1 VSRRVGSAEIASR
14 KGAAFP
20 VVTAYD
26 APFARCAEAAGI
38 DVILVGDSLGMVVLG
53 YDSTTQV
60 ELADMARHGAAAARG
75 TQRAHVIVDLP
86 FATYEASDELAV
98 ASAAE
103 LVKRGGASSV
113 KLEGGAAAAGRIR
126 AIVAAGI
133 PVCAHIGVLPQTAS
147 LGSGFRLK
155 RERDRL
161 LRDAEAVAE
170 AGAYAVVLEMVED
183 QLAGEITE
191 RIAIP
196 TIGIGSGPRCDGQV
210 LVLHDVLGL
219 YPDAPP
225 FAKQYA
231 SLAETATTALRTYA
245 EEVRAHTFPLARNHA
260 ATNATGYR
268 P

>member
-1 VSRRVGSAEIASR
+1 MSRRVGAAEIGSR

-20 VVTAYD
+20 VITAYD
-26 APFARCAEAAGI
+26 APFARSAEAAGI

-53 YDSTTQV
+53 YESTTAV
-60 ELADMARHGAAAARG
+60 ELGDMVRHGAAVARG
-75 TQRAHVIVDLP
+75 AQRAHIIVDLP

-98 ASAAE
+98 ASAVE

-113 KLEGGAAAAGRIR
+113 KLEGGTNAAARIR

-133 PVCAHIGVLPQTAS
+133 PLCAHIGVLPQTAS
-147 LGSGFRLK
+147 LGSGFRLR

-161 LRDAEAVAE
+161 LRDADAVAE
-170 AGAYAVVLEMVED
+170 AGAFAVVLEMVAD
-183 QLAGEITE
+183 DIAAEITE

-196 TIGIGSGPRCDGQV
+196 TIGIGSGPACDGQV

-219 YPDAPP
+219 YPDSPP

-231 SLAETATTALRTYA
+231 TLGAAATTALRAYA
-245 EEVRAHTFPLARNHA
+245 DEVRSGVFPAARQAVGREGN
-260 ATNATGYR
+260 GYR

>member
-1 VSRRVGSAEIASR
+1 MSRRVAAAEITSR
-14 KGAAFP
+14 KGDAFP

-53 YDSTTQV
+53 YESTTAV
-60 ELADMARHGAAAARG
+60 ELADMVRHGAAAARG
-75 TQRAHVIVDLP
+75 AQSAHVIVDLP
-86 FATYEASDELAV
+86 FATYEASDELAI
-98 ASAAE
+98 ASSGE

-113 KLEGGAAAAGRIR
+113 KLEGGTSAASRIR
-126 AIVAAGI
+126 AIVGAGI

-147 LGSGFRLK
+147 LGSGFRLR

-161 LRDAEAVAE
+161 LRDADAVAE
-170 AGAYAVVLEMVED
+170 AGAFAVVLEMVED
-183 QLAGEITE
+183 GIAAEITR

-196 TIGIGSGPRCDGQV
+196 TIGIGSGPHCDGQV

-219 YPDAPP
+219 YPDSPP

-231 SLAETATTALRTYA
+231 TLGA
-245 EEVRAHTFPLARNHA
+245 A
-260 ATNATGYR
+260 ATEALSAYAADVRSRAFPAARQTAAREGNGYR